1 MSELLERKLAPI
13 IAEHV
18 EIGYTLRPDGLVD
31 PDTIRVT
38 GAMGAAHMAIHFMKQ
53 HMTGSFVVEASAKN
67 SDQQSDGGSH

>member
-1 MSELLERKLAPI
+1 MSEALECQLAPI

-38 GAMGAAHMAIHFMKQ
+38 GAMGAAHMAIHFLKQ
-53 HMTGSFVVEASAKN
+53 HMTGEMTVVSDAKE
-67 SDQQSDGGSH
+67 